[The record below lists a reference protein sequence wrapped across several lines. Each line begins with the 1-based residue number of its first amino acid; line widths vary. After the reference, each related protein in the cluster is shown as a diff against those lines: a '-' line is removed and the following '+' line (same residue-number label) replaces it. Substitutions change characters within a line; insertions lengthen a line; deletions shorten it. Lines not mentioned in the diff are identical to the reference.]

1 MTAPID
7 AARLSEILARLGFAE
22 GVGEALVLA
31 SRRPA
36 AVLWASEAALS
47 RLGAADADVLTR
59 DLFQGDRA
67 SAFAARLA
75 RLPAGGAYRLERLPL
90 PGLPSPVVVACHPV
104 EDSGRPLALLHL
116 RGSGLMASPA
126 PTPSVPENVPA
137 LADTV
142 PEGAAI
148 PRPVTR
154 VLWETDAAGVVT
166 RIDAGARCLGA
177 DAPRLGDDLPRL
189 LHSMTPELADRIAAA
204 ARDRGS
210 VGLQRFAWP
219 VDDAGTT
226 LAVEAGCTAKRG
238 EPGGLR
244 GFFAVHGAAAE
255 PAPVEIPEEV
265 SGEPVTSP
273 LVAEEIAA
281 IAAVEPTPITAEA
294 EPPAQEPELPVPEP
308 LGQAPEPS
316 HAPPAVV
323 APPPTGN
330 IVHFPVMRLGP
341 VPANFMAAL
350 RPAPQS
356 TPAGSDPGDL
366 AAPQW
371 SETPRTVKA
380 PTEDAGGLSASE
392 RDAFEHIRQVLGT
405 RPFAPL
411 IAPMVP
417 PTGQAPTADLPPRAD
432 LPSVT
437 DLPSATDL
445 PPGLS
450 QLLDRIPAGLRLDLA
465 GATYANAAL
474 RDRLGPE
481 AAAALSGRTDLNGLT
496 ARDGTPLPAEV
507 VSFDMAGV
515 PAALTI
521 VPAQASQADVPAASP
536 SDTLDLVTDGHLR
549 LNEAGLLLEISPR
562 AVRLLGLTAGDAR
575 GRPFASLL
583 AEGQSAGWQALAA
596 AATGPEA
603 QPQGP
608 VPLRLRTAAGQP
620 IAVQARVGRS
630 GGALLCAFTLD
641 RPATAPANDT
651 AEAARRE
658 AERTSALKSEFL
670 AKVSHEIRTPLNAI
684 LGFTEVIRDERLGPV
699 GNARYLEY
707 LRDIHASGTHVM
719 SLVNDLLDLS
729 RIEAGR
735 MDLNL
740 QAVDANAIVQA
751 CVNTLQT
758 LAHRERVIV
767 RLSLTPRLPPALADE
782 RSLRQIVLNLLSNAV
797 KFNEPGGQV
806 IVSTA
811 LAGADTVAIRIRD
824 TGIGMSEDEI
834 AAAMEPFR
842 QLSTVN
848 RTGSGLGLPLTKAL
862 VEANC
867 ASMTIKSTRG
877 EGTLV
882 EVTFPLVEHGSVS
895 LPAE

>member
-7 AARLSEILARLGFAE
+7 PARLSAILARLGFA
-22 GVGEALVLA
+22 GDGGEALILA
-31 SRRPA
+31 SRRPVA
-36 AVLWASEAALS
+36 MLWANEAALF
-47 RLGAADADVLTR
+47 RLGAADAAALAR
-59 DLFQGDRA
+59 DLFQGTGA

-90 PGLPSPVVVACHPV
+90 PGMPSPVVVACHPV
-104 EDSGRPLALLHL
+104 EDGAQALALLHL
-116 RGSGLMASPA
+116 RGSGLSASPA
-126 PTPSVPENVPA
+126 PREVRSPVDVA
-137 LADTV
+137 AAD
-142 PEGAAI
+142 AI

-154 VLWETDAAGVVT
+154 VLWETDASGVVT
-166 RIDAGARCLGA
+166 RIDADVRCLGA
-177 DAPRLGDDLPRL
+177 DAPRLGDDLPRR
-189 LHSMTPELADRIAAA
+189 LHPIAPDLAERIATA

-210 VGLQRFAWP
+210 VGLLRFAWP
-219 VDDAGTT
+219 IDDAGAT

-238 EPGGLR
+238 DPGGLR
-244 GFFAVHGAAAE
+244 GFFTVHGAAEE
-255 PAPVEIPEEV
+255 PAPAEHPEEG
-265 SGEPVTSP
+265 STQPVKSP
-273 LVAEEIAA
+273 VDTAEEIAA
-281 IAAVEPTPITAEA
+281 IAAVDPTTITAEA
-294 EPPAQEPELPVPEP
+294 EPPAQEPEPP
-308 LGQAPEPS
+308 GQEPEPS
-316 HAPPAVV
+316 HAPPAVA
-323 APPPTGN
+323 APTPTGN
-330 IVHFPVMRLGP
+330 VVHFPIMRLGP
-341 VPANFMAAL
+341 VPANFVAAL
-350 RPAPQS
+350 RPAPQP
-356 TPAGSDPGDL
+356 TPAGQDPGDL
-366 AAPQW
+366 DAPQW
-371 SETPRTVKA
+371 SETPRTIKA

-411 IAPMVP
+411 AASAVLPA
-417 PTGQAPTADLPPRAD
+417 GQAPAASLPPRAD
-432 LPSVT
+432 LPSPES
-437 DLPSATDL
+437 LPLPAGL

-465 GATYANAAL
+465 GVTYANAAL

-507 VSFDMAGV
+507 VSFDMAGA

-521 VPAQASQADVPAASP
+521 VPAKPSQAEVPASSP
-536 SDTLDLVTDGHLR
+536 ADMLDLVTDGHLR
-549 LNEAGLLLEISPR
+549 LNEAGLILELSPR
-562 AVRLLGLTAGDAR
+562 AVRLLGLTAGEAR

-583 AEGQSAGWQALAA
+583 AEAQAPGWQALAA
-596 AATGPEA
+596 AATSPEA

-630 GGALLCAFTLD
+630 GGALLCAFALD
-641 RPATAPANDT
+641 RAATAPANDS

-740 QAVDANAIVQA
+740 EAVDANAIVQA

-758 LAHRERVIV
+758 LAHSERVIV
-767 RLSLTPRLPPALADE
+767 RLSLTPRLPPTLADE

-811 LAGADTVAIRIRD
+811 LAGADAVAIRIRD

-862 VEANC
+862 IEANC

-882 EVTFPLVEHGSVS
+882 EVTFPLVEQGSVS

>member
-7 AARLSEILARLGFAE
+7 LARLSAILARLGFD
-22 GVGEALVLA
+22 GDGGEALVLA
-31 SRRPA
+31 SRRPMG
-36 AVLWASEAALS
+36 VLWASAAALS
-47 RLGAADADVLTR
+47 RLGAADIAGLTR
-59 DLFQGDRA
+59 DLFDKDGT
-67 SAFAARLA
+67 SAFAARLS

-104 EDSGRPLALLHL
+104 ADSALPLVLLHL
-116 RGSGLMASPA
+116 RGSGLMASSATPPMAVPVQA
-126 PTPSVPENVPA
+126 PFDVA
-137 LADTV
+137 AAD
-142 PEGAAI
+142 AAI
-148 PRPVTR
+148 PRPITR
-154 VLWETDAAGVVT
+154 VLWETDAAGVLT
-166 RIDAGARCLGA
+166 RIDAEARCLGA
-177 DAPRLGDDLPRL
+177 EAPRLGDDLPRS
-189 LHSMTPELADRIAAA
+189 LHPIAPELADRIGAA

-210 VGLQRFAWP
+210 VGLLRFAWP
-219 VDDAGTT
+219 FDGAGKA

-244 GFFAVHGAAAE
+244 GFFTVHGTAAE
-255 PAPVEIPEEV
+255 PASVETPEDGSEQPVNDPVDTEEV
-265 SGEPVTSP
+265 IASISP
-273 LVAEEIAA
+273 M
-281 IAAVEPTPITAEA
+281 EPTPTTAEA
-294 EPPAQEPELPVPEP
+294 KPPAQEPEPPEQQP
-308 LGQAPEPS
+308 LGQEPEPAQ
-316 HAPPAVV
+316 APPGV
-323 APPPTGN
+323 AAPIPTGN
-330 IVHFPVMRLGP
+330 VVHFPVMRLGP
-341 VPANFMAAL
+341 VPANFVAAL
-350 RPAPQS
+350 RPAQPA
-356 TPAGSDPGDL
+356 PAGSDLGDL

-371 SETPRTVKA
+371 AETPRTIKA

-411 IAPMVP
+411 AAPAVP
-417 PTGQAPTADLPPRAD
+417 SAGQAPAAGLPPRTD
-432 LPSVT
+432 LPSGT
-437 DLPSATDL
+437 DLPSATEL

-450 QLLDRIPAGLRLDLA
+450 QLLDRIPAGLWLDLA
-465 GATYANAAL
+465 GVTYANATL

-481 AAAALSGRTDLNGLT
+481 AAAILSGRTDLNGLT

-507 VSFDMAGV
+507 VSFDMAGA

-521 VPAQASQADVPAASP
+521 VPARSSEAPAP
-536 SDTLDLVTDGHLR
+536 SSADTLDLVADGHLR
-549 LNEAGLLLEISPR
+549 LNEAGLILEISSR
-562 AVRLLGLTAGDAR
+562 AVRLLGLTAGEAL
-575 GRPFASLL
+575 GRPFTSLL
-583 AEGQSAGWQALAA
+583 GEGQAPGWQALAA
-596 AATGPEA
+596 AATSPEA

-620 IAVQARVGRS
+620 VAVQARVGRS
-630 GGALLCAFTLD
+630 GGALLCAFALD
-641 RPATAPANDT
+641 RPTTAPANDT

-740 QAVDANAIVQA
+740 EAVDANAIVQA

-767 RLSLTPRLPPALADE
+767 RLSLTPRLPPTLADE

-811 LAGADTVAIRIRD
+811 LAGSDAVAIRIRD

-842 QLSTVN
+842 QLSTIN

-882 EVTFPLVEHGSVS
+882 EVRFPLVEQGSVS